1 MRRIKTWPALTH
13 DDSGVGISHRD
24 YKLMRAVVRAAETL
38 KSHQFHSERDL
49 RLAAD
54 IVCHALDAF
63 NAKGKGRG

>member
-24 YKLMRAVVRAAETL
+24 YKLMRAVVRAAWDYAKDSNEINDGRYGTGL
-38 KSHQFHSERDL
+38 L
-49 RLAAD
+49 
-54 IVCHALDAF
+54 CALDAF